1 MGYQFNLFS
10 IRLSISERNKA
21 QFQFK
26 VNAVI
31 VCLNIQK
38 KKVDIEKTLLG
49 FLKGLA
55 WIIKTSL
62 SITYVFILPDAYF

>member
-10 IRLSISERNKA
+10 IHLSISERNKA

-38 KKVDIEKTLLG
+38 KKVGIKKKPLG
-49 FLKGLA
+49 
-55 WIIKTSL
+55 S
-62 SITYVFILPDAYF
+62 

>member
-26 VNAVI
+26 VNSA
-31 VCLNIQK
+31 CSNIQK
-38 KKVDIEKTLLG
+38 KKVDNEKTLLG
-49 FLKGLA
+49 FLKALA